1 MKSRLHVWVHVDPSA
16 ISSAMGARGHWECAR
31 CGKLEDEGCFE
42 SISPRVLGCAGKP
55 KKIPQN
61 WQSMTRGQLLRF
73 LTEEAKRHS
82 QGALSSLTRNN
93 HMNSLSAKD
102 ILRFKREG
110 RLTKKFIEALLVD
123 FINAIGVSQGID
135 YGLHTKHLNDRA

>member
-1 MKSRLHVWVHVDPSA
+1 M
-16 ISSAMGARGHWECAR
+16 
-31 CGKLEDEGCFE
+31 
-42 SISPRVLGCAGKP
+42 
-55 KKIPQN
+55 
-61 WQSMTRGQLLRF
+61 RF
-73 LTEEAKRHS
+73 LTEEAKRYS